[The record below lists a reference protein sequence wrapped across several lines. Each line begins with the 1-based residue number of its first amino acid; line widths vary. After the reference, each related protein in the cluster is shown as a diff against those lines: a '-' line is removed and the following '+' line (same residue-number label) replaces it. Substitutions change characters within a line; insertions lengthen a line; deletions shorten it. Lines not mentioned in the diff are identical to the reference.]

1 MRDVI
6 WDGKL
11 LYPTKE
17 EFVELYHVNWDLF
30 WLEYRLRDENYSVL

>member
-1 MRDVI
+1 MLMQMRDVI

-17 EFVELYHVNWDLF
+17 EFVELYHV
-30 WLEYRLRDENYSVL
+30 Y